1 MSHLKDPTTQYYT
14 GEYPKQKQPTPGIQ
28 AKMTPV
34 PDCGE
39 KTYVGSGRL
48 KDRKALVTGGD
59 SGIGRAAAIAYAREG
74 ADVAISYLP
83 VEEEDAQDVKK
94 IIEECGRKAV
104 LLPGDLS
111 DEKFA
116 RSLVHE
122 AHKALGGLDIMA
134 LVAGKQVAI
143 PDIADLTSEQFQKTF
158 AINVFALFWLTQ
170 EAIPLLPKGASI
182 ITTSSIQAYQPSPH
196 LLDYAATKAAIL
208 NYSRGLAKQVAEKGI
223 RVNIVAPGP
232 IWTALQISGGQ
243 TQDKIPQFGQKTPMK
258 RAGQPAETGPC
269 ICLSGKSGVELR
281 HRRSAWRVRRRAF
294 RLKKCP
300 VVKSNRASFLFCFGS
315 FFADQTYLQVTRLM
329 QRIHYL
335 HQRLVID
342 GFVRSEED
350 GGVFLAFG

>member
-59 SGIGRAAAIAYAREG
+59 SGI
-74 ADVAISYLP
+74 
-83 VEEEDAQDVKK
+83 
-94 IIEECGRKAV
+94 GRKAV

-208 NYSRGLAKQVAEKGI
+208 NYSRGLAKQVAEKAI

-243 TQDKIPQFGQKTPMK
+243 TQDKIPQFGQQTPMK
-258 RAGQPAETGPC
+258 RAGQPAELAPVYVYLASQESSYVTAEVH
-269 ICLSGKSGVELR
+269 GV
-281 HRRSAWRVRRRAF
+281 
-294 RLKKCP
+294 C
-300 VVKSNRASFLFCFGS
+300 
-315 FFADQTYLQVTRLM
+315 
-329 QRIHYL
+329 
-335 HQRLVID
+335 
-342 GFVRSEED
+342 
-350 GGVFLAFG
+350 GGEHLG

>member
-83 VEEEDAQDVKK
+83 VEEQDAQDVKK

-143 PDIADLTSEQFQKTF
+143 TDIADLTSEQFQKTF

-170 EAIPLLPKGASI
+170 EAIPCYRKVPVSSPLRQSRH
-182 ITTSSIQAYQPSPH
+182 TSQARIY
-196 LLDYAATKAAIL
+196 
-208 NYSRGLAKQVAEKGI
+208 
-223 RVNIVAPGP
+223 
-232 IWTALQISGGQ
+232 WTMRL
-243 TQDKIPQFGQKTPMK
+243 
-258 RAGQPAETGPC
+258 
-269 ICLSGKSGVELR
+269 
-281 HRRSAWRVRRRAF
+281 RRRRF
-294 RLKKCP
+294 
-300 VVKSNRASFLFCFGS
+300 
-315 FFADQTYLQVTRLM
+315 
-329 QRIHYL
+329 
-335 HQRLVID
+335 
-342 GFVRSEED
+342 
-350 GGVFLAFG
+350 

>member
-143 PDIADLTSEQFQKTF
+143 PDIADLTSEQFPDGS
-158 AINVFALFWLTQ
+158 APVSNAPQ
-170 EAIPLLPKGASI
+170 EAALIKLRLFTVIPPVS
-182 ITTSSIQAYQPSPH
+182 QRY
-196 LLDYAATKAAIL
+196 
-208 NYSRGLAKQVAEKGI
+208 
-223 RVNIVAPGP
+223 
-232 IWTALQISGGQ
+232 
-243 TQDKIPQFGQKTPMK
+243 
-258 RAGQPAETGPC
+258 
-269 ICLSGKSGVELR
+269 LS
-281 HRRSAWRVRRRAF
+281 
-294 RLKKCP
+294 
-300 VVKSNRASFLFCFGS
+300 
-315 FFADQTYLQVTRLM
+315 FADDPVHAPPSR
-329 QRIHYL
+329 
-335 HQRLVID
+335 
-342 GFVRSEED
+342 
-350 GGVFLAFG
+350 